1 MSELLQRLRQANRT
15 LSAAIVLL
23 NAPARAGIGITP
35 EQLAGVLSEL
45 LRVGEWLQR
54 KAVPQNDPEVAVA
67 VQQYRESLQ
76 QLQSLL
82 PAPTPGLPPIW
93 VNSATSNNSTV
104 RSGRTPRS
112 PPGSRSSPS

>member
-1 MSELLQRLRQANRT
+1 MSELLQRLRQANHT

-82 PAPTPGLPPIW
+82 PALHAQLLTERARLEAERSHLE
-93 VNSATSNNSTV
+93 SASAWAGASHNT
-104 RSGRTPRS
+104 R
-112 PPGSRSSPS
+112 